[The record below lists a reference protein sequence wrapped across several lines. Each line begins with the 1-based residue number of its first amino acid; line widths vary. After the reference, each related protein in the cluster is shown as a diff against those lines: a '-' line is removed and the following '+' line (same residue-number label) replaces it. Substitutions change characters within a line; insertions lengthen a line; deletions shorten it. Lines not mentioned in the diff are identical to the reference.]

1 MHLFLLVP
9 LFLLIFSIGFAIHG
23 TLWDSDVAKITAF
36 FLAVIFPFAFLI
48 SFSPWWIIKQYP
60 VEYTTEAITSKI
72 FVHTKYG
79 EFESDKKVD
88 FDNWTKNLPG
98 YIIQKCNAWGNVE
111 KSYFTTEPIEK

>member
-1 MHLFLLVP
+1 M
-9 LFLLIFSIGFAIHG
+9 GG
-23 TLWDSDVAKITAF
+23 G
-36 FLAVIFPFAFLI
+36 
-48 SFSPWWIIKQYP
+48 WWVKQYP
-60 VEYTTEAITSKI
+60 VEYTTESITSKI

-98 YIIQKCNAWGNVE
+98 YIIQNCNAWGQVE